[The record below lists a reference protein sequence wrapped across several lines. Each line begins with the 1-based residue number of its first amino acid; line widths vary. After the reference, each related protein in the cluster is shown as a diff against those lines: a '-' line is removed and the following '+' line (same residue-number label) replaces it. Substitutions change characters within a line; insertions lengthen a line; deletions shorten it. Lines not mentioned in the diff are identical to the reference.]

1 MVSAKVTVV
10 FKEGVLDPQGK
21 TIFNALQDLGYN
33 SVKSVSTGK
42 VFNLN
47 LDKDDRQDAERELN
61 EICQKLLANPVIEDY
76 RIEVK

>member
-21 TIFNALQDLGYN
+21 TIYNALQDLGYN

-47 LDKDDRQDAERELN
+47 IDKNDRQDAEHELN

-76 RIEVK
+76 RIEVE

>member
-21 TIFNALQDLGYN
+21 TIYSALQDLGYN

-47 LDKDDRQDAERELN
+47 IDKNDRQDAERELN
-61 EICQKLLANPVIEDY
+61 EICQKLLANPVIENY
-76 RIEVK
+76 RIEVE